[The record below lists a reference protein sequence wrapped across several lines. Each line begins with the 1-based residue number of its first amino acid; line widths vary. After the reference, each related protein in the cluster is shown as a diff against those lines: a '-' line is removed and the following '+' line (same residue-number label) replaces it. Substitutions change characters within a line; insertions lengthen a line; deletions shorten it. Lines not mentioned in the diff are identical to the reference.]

1 MMSLVK
7 WKNIYLSFFIFFIL
21 MSTIFCGVSRVNISF
36 HVALSL
42 FLLTLIFSAQAR
54 NQFLQDKTYLY
65 ALVTVAAFVIYYSL
79 SNLWSTSPHLS
90 SSLTHSFYLL
100 VLMALYR
107 QGELAG
113 YKKYVITAAW
123 LGTIILAV
131 LTLAL
136 VDKSHIFHSRLRD
149 GFPWSP
155 DNVIDLGGY
164 MALGI
169 LFSVLL
175 VREFKSL
182 WFLVPIPLLL
192 LCLIL
197 TQSRGP
203 LMALVAASVVTAV
216 LRPKWNI
223 KLLAAIL
230 LLIIAAV
237 GLLYVSGFLDT
248 FINRIDSSYQ
258 QSFIRFGIWEHAYD
272 VAMQKPI
279 FGWGFEKE
287 LAFVNSIGQH
297 VTTTHSLYFAALL
310 KGGIVGFILFVSV
323 IGLALWRC
331 KEHFVRN
338 QKAEVAIWLFSLI
351 FYVTQG
357 MFIISNPR
365 EYWVLF
371 WLPLIIAMSTPVSKS
386 AQR

>member
-1 MMSLVK
+1 MMSLVRM
-7 WKNIYLSFFIFFIL
+7 KNIYLSFFVFFIL

-36 HVALSL
+36 HLALSL
-42 FLLTLIFSAQAR
+42 FLLTLIFSSSAR
-54 NQFLQDKTYLY
+54 RQFFQDKSYLY
-65 ALVTVAAFVIYYSL
+65 ALISVAVFAVYYSL
-79 SNLWSTSPHLS
+79 SNLWSTPSHLS

-100 VLMALYR
+100 ILMALYR
-107 QGELAG
+107 QAELAG

-175 VREFKSL
+175 MREFRSL
-182 WFLVPIPLLL
+182 WFLAPIPLLL

-203 LMALVAASVVTAV
+203 LMALIVASAVTAL
-216 LRPKWNI
+216 LRPKWNV
-223 KLLAAIL
+223 KSLAAIS
-230 LLIIAAV
+230 LLIIAAA
-237 GLLYVSGFLDT
+237 GLLYASGFLDT
-248 FINRIDSSYQ
+248 FISRIDSSYQ
-258 QSFIRFGIWEHAYD
+258 QSFVRFGIWQHAWD

-287 LAFVNSIGQH
+287 LKFVNSIGQH
-297 VTTTHSLYFAALL
+297 ITTTHSLYFAALL
-310 KGGIVGFILFVSV
+310 KGGAVGFILFVFV

-331 KEHFVRN
+331 KQHFALN
-338 QKAEVAIWLFSLI
+338 QKAEVAIWLFALV
-351 FYVTQG
+351 FYTTQG

-371 WLPLIIAMSTPVSKS
+371 WLPLIIVMSTPVSKVTK
-386 AQR
+386 